1 MIRVLEKEMSGEILW
16 QAYTHVKPLK
26 GATFD
31 DKNHK
36 IVIPFPKGTTEEEL
50 MSDGMLGKWFVDN
63 GFDIS
68 FETGDYEYT
77 TKGEFNTRSMIKY
90 KGRQA
95 FLRDRLIATVTW

>member
-1 MIRVLEKEMSGEILW
+1 MIRVDEKEISGDILW
-16 QAYTHVKPLK
+16 QAYNHVKPFK

-31 DKNHK
+31 DENHK
-36 IVIPFPKGTTEEEL
+36 IIIPFPKGTTEEEL

-68 FETGDYEYT
+68 FETGDYEYA
-77 TKGEFNTRSMIKY
+77 TKGEFNPRSMTKY

-95 FLRDRLIATVTW
+95 FLRDRLIATITW